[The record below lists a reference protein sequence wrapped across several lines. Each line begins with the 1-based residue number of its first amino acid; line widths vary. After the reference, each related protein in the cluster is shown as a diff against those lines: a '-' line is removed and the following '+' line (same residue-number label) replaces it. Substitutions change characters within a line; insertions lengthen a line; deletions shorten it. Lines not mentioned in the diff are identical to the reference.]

1 MSNTAGTPNNAR
13 STLPSADATCNAG
26 DRGASVV
33 FIGALPPP
41 VTGMTAM
48 TAVIV
53 DALQRQGPVTCF
65 NWSRGKP
72 MKGWR
77 WKAARTWGA
86 FKSLIGLAWRGPARG
101 AVIYYPVSSG
111 AGLYNDLAIAAVGRL
126 LGYRLVLHHHSYVY
140 INRRDWRVASLDRLV
155 GVKGAHAVHCELM
168 QQHFLAQYESKAS
181 FLFVP
186 PTIVSQQLETAGP
199 RSSSSADF
207 VLGFMSN
214 LTITK
219 GIDDAI
225 ATFEQLA
232 RSGRRVRLIL
242 AGPCMA
248 ATDRELV
255 DQALARWPEQIEYR
269 GPVYGR
275 EKAQF
280 FADVDVFLF
289 PTRYVHESWGIVLTE
304 AMSVGCPVITRSRG
318 CVPWIVRNGCGYVI
332 EDGVDFPAAAAEHVI
347 RWMEEPAGF
356 AAARA
361 AAAQRSVELEQDAT
375 TQLPAFVEGLRARRQ
390 A

>member
-1 MSNTAGTPNNAR
+1 MSNTADLPT
-13 STLPSADATCNAG
+13 SVPSATAPSDARHGTGDAG
-26 DRGASVV
+26 APVV
-33 FIGALPPP
+33 FVGALPPP

-53 DALQRQGPVTCF
+53 DALRRQGPVTCF

-86 FKSLIGLAWRGPARG
+86 LKSLVGLAGRGPARG
-101 AVIYYPVSSG
+101 AVLYYPVSSG
-111 AGLYNDLAIAAVGRL
+111 AGLYNDLAIAAVARL

-140 INRRDWRVASLDRLV
+140 INRRDWRVALLDRLV
-155 GVKGAHAVHCELM
+155 GAKGAHAVHCELM
-168 QQHFLAQYESKAS
+168 RQHFLAQYESRAD

-186 PTIVSQQLETAGP
+186 PTIVSQQLDTAGS
-199 RSSSSADF
+199 RSPSSADF

-219 GIDDAI
+219 GVDDAI
-225 ATFEQLA
+225 ATFERLA

-248 ATDRELV
+248 AADRELV

-275 EKAQF
+275 EKGQF

-304 AMSVGCPVITRSRG
+304 ALSVGCPVVTRSRG

-332 EDGVDFPAAAAEHVI
+332 EDGVDFPTAAAEHVI
-347 RWMEEPAGF
+347 RWMEEPAEF

-361 AAAQRSVELEQDAT
+361 AATRRSIELEQDAT
-375 TQLPAFVEGLRARRQ
+375 IELPAFVDRVRSRRQ